1 MKIKSIQK
9 IVLPEEKQYYDV
21 VDSGDFHNFLIKT
34 NSGYIISHN
43 CNMSDEVNFSAG
55 NLKNIETQK
64 KKLRKMIAQI
74 DARMVSRFGKGT
86 FLPTLNIII
95 SSKDTEQSFLDD
107 YIKRKEHDSK
117 TLIIDEPQ
125 WTVRP
130 DKGTPN
136 DPGAFYVA
144 VGGKMLAH
152 ELLPSDA
159 SEELVSSYRDKGYQM
174 IKIPPIFRRDFET
187 NLDQALMDIAGISS
201 ISAAKFLSG
210 IRLKEAKTA
219 SYENPFTKDII
230 EVGDA
235 PDDLLQYANFFDLS
249 KVKPE
254 DKSKPLFIHL
264 DMSTGSKG
272 KGDKTGIAGV
282 WITGKTPTIPG
293 QEDSLSLHYKL
304 AFSVS
309 IKAPKGYNISF
320 IKNQNF
326 IKWLREQGF
335 AVKVVSAD
343 TYQSMPVLQGL
354 NLAGF
359 KTQIQSVDRVNSE
372 KICEPY
378 YYLKSAIY
386 DRRVDIYDKCD
397 LLTEELTNLER
408 EASGKIEHPEGGK
421 YGSKDQADAFC
432 GALFDASKFAEE
444 YAYNYG
450 ESLTLALDSNFEESA
465 TSKEELRKQLTVSF
479 QEEIAKLYM
488 EKAHCDKIAAKQKQE
503 EIQRLNEIKDGI
515 IVL

>member
-1 MKIKSIQK
+1 MSHGSLNASRVAPTWQPDKHI
-9 IVLPEEKQYYDV
+9 E
-21 VDSGDFHNFLIKT
+21 LIFGSS
-34 NSGYIISHN
+34 NNHVIGRALF
-43 CNMSDEVNFSAG
+43 CNVSDEVNFSAG
-55 NLKNIETQK
+55 NLKNVDLQK

-86 FLPTLNIII
+86 FLPTLNVVI
-95 SSKDTEQSFLDD
+95 SSKDSDQSFLDD
-107 YIKRKEHDSK
+107 YIKQKARDSK

-125 WTVRP
+125 WAVRP
-130 DKGTPN
+130 DKGTPD

-144 VGGKMLAH
+144 VGGKMMAH
-152 ELLPSDA
+152 ELLPVDA
-159 SEELVSSYRDKGYQM
+159 SEELVSSYRDKGYRLV
-174 IKIPPIFRRDFET
+174 KIPPIFRRDFET
-187 NLDQALMDIAGISS
+187 NLDQALMDVAGISS
-201 ISAAKFLSG
+201 VSAAKFLSG
-210 IRLKEAKTA
+210 DRLKGAKTD
-219 SYENPFTKDII
+219 SYENPFVKDVI

-235 PDDLLQYANFFDLS
+235 PDDVLQYANFFDLS
-249 KVKPE
+249 RVKEE
-254 DKSKPLFIHL
+254 DKAKPLFIHL
-264 DMSTGSKG
+264 DMSTGQKG

-282 WITGKTPTIPG
+282 WITGKTPTAPG

-320 IKNQNF
+320 VKNQNF

-343 TYQSMPVLQGL
+343 TFQSAAVLQEL
-354 NLAGF
+354 SLAGF
-359 KTQIQSVDRVNSE
+359 KTQIQSVDRVNNAD

-397 LLTEELTNLER
+397 LLTEELINLER

-432 GALFDASKFAEE
+432 GALFDASKYAEE

-450 ESLTLALDSNFEESA
+450 ESLSA
-465 TSKEELRKQLTVSF
+465 DLSANAETSAADARKQLTLSF
-479 QEEIAKLYM
+479 QEELTKLYA
-488 EKAHCDKIAAKQKQE
+488 EKAKCDEIQSRQKQE
-503 EIQRLNEIKDGI
+503 ELRRLNEIRDGI
-515 IVL
+515 IVI

>member
-1 MKIKSIQK
+1 
-9 IVLPEEKQYYDV
+9 
-21 VDSGDFHNFLIKT
+21 
-34 NSGYIISHN
+34 
-43 CNMSDEVNFSAG
+43 
-55 NLKNIETQK
+55 
-64 KKLRKMIAQI
+64 
-74 DARMVSRFGKGT
+74 MVSRFGKGT
-86 FLPTLNIII
+86 FLPTLNVII

-107 YIKRKEHDSK
+107 YIKRKANDDR
-117 TLIIDEPQ
+117 TLTIDEPQ

-130 DKGTPN
+130 DKGTPD

-152 ELLPSDA
+152 ELLPVDA
-159 SEELVSSYRDKGYQM
+159 DDAMISAYRDKGYQL

-201 ISAAKFLSG
+201 VSAAKFLSG
-210 IRLKEAKTA
+210 ARLKEAKTA
-219 SYENPFTKDII
+219 SYENPFIRDVI

-235 PDDLLQYANFFDLS
+235 PDDVLQYANFFDLS
-249 KVKPE
+249 KVSPE
-254 DKSKPLFIHL
+254 DKAKPLFIHL

-282 WITGKTPTIPG
+282 WITGKTPSVPG
-293 QEDSLSLHYKL
+293 QDSSLSLHYKL

-320 IKNQNF
+320 VKNQNF
-326 IKWLREQGF
+326 IKWLRDQGF

-343 TYQSMPVLQGL
+343 TFQSAAVLQEL
-354 NLAGF
+354 ALAGF
-359 KTQIQSVDRVNSE
+359 KTQIQSVDRVNNAD

-397 LLTEELTNLER
+397 LLTEELVNLER
-408 EASGKIEHPEGGK
+408 ESSGKIEHPEGGK
-421 YGSKDQADAFC
+421 YGSKDQSDAFC

-444 YAYNYG
+444 YAYSYG
-450 ESLTLALDSNFEESA
+450 ESLTTNLDVNEESA
-465 TSKEELRKQLTVSF
+465 SQEETRRQLTLSF

-488 EKAHCDKIAAKQKQE
+488 EKQTCSDIEYKRKQE
-503 EIQRLNEIKDGI
+503 ELRRINEIKDGI
-515 IVL
+515 III